1 MITIERA
8 RLADREP
15 IEALICASA
24 LPLDGLE
31 AALASA
37 VLARDGDRLIGVAA
51 LEPYGHLGLMRS
63 VAVVTEF
70 RGRGTGHELV
80 EAAERLAV
88 ELGID
93 ELYLLTETAEGWFAR
108 QGYERVDRSKVPE
121 ALTASAE
128 FRGACP
134 ETAVAMRRSPMRPA
148 THRAQA
154 APAQS

>member
-1 MITIERA
+1 MIKIERA
-8 RLADREP
+8 RPGDREP
-15 IEALICASA
+15 IEALIRASA

-31 AALASA
+31 AALPFA
-37 VLARDGDRLIGVAA
+37 VLARDGDRMIGVAA
-51 LEPYGHLGLMRS
+51 LEPYGHVGLMRS

-70 RGRGTGHELV
+70 RGQGAGHALV
-80 EAAERLAV
+80 EATERLAE

-108 QGYERVDRSKVPE
+108 QGYERVDRLLMPE
-121 ALTASAE
+121 ALTTSAE

-134 ETAVAMRRSPMRPA
+134 ETAVAMRRSPIPTA
-148 THRAQA
+148 PYRAQT